1 MKRLFIIVATTVALI
16 ISTTASAYDS
26 TATDGDYFSKRTQVE
41 NMIFHAHYSSRNGGV
56 ATVLTKMA
64 DRAHAAG
71 FITQANSCIVHAR
84 NAAAL
89 DLKR

>member
-1 MKRLFIIVATTVALI
+1 MKRLFILVAATAALL

-26 TATDGDYFSKRTQVE
+26 TAADGDYLAKRTQVE
-41 NMIFHAHYSSRNGGV
+41 KMIFHAHYSSRNGGV

-71 FITQANSCIVHAR
+71 FTTRANSYIVHAQ